1 MKDLYEVL
9 EVDKKA
15 TQEEIKIAYKRLV
28 KLYHPD
34 LVKGKEEQFKEVKKA
49 YDVLSDDKRR
59 KTYDETGRTEEI
71 TDEVK
76 KTYFRTVFDEL
87 ILTVITDNDFITLS
101 DVIGELN
108 KVLMRM
114 KEKRKEVV
122 KKTKR
127 LNRFKNRII
136 KKKGSKPEFFYENFI
151 FKIEEYK
158 QIENKLEIEIEMFSE
173 LVEEIHKNHNFDFA
187 YQDEDSNAHKSIML
201 GR

>member
-1 MKDLYEVL
+1 MKNLYEVL

-151 FKIEEYK
+151 FKI
-158 QIENKLEIEIEMFSE
+158 
-173 LVEEIHKNHNFDFA
+173 D
-187 YQDEDSNAHKSIML
+187 
-201 GR
+201 